1 MRSRVLENICETCV
15 LHRLVNVAEKWETLS
30 QVKWKSSIHTWVC
43 PLAST
48 HSRHPSL
55 THINAHTETRQTREW
70 IIHQSIFY
78 HTCAHLPIERQANK
92 HWRGML
98 AEPRACLPGL
108 SHRQIELSISI
119 HIFSGLIP
127 STSNIQ
133 CCAGVIVTILYIP
146 FYHTRP
152 IAWLWSPRKPHCQLP
167 REPMEVHVRAGIR
180 DMEIRGHFKSGR
192 S

>member
-1 MRSRVLENICETCV
+1 MPICQ
-15 LHRLVNVAEKWETLS
+15 LRDK
-30 QVKWKSSIHTWVC
+30 
-43 PLAST
+43 P
-48 HSRHPSL
+48 
-55 THINAHTETRQTREW
+55 INTEGACRQS
-70 IIHQSIFY
+70 H
-78 HTCAHLPIERQANK
+78 
-92 HWRGML
+92 
-98 AEPRACLPGL
+98 RACLPGL

-119 HIFSGLIP
+119 YIFSGLLA

-167 REPMEVHVRAGIR
+167 WEPMEVHVRAGIR

-192 S
+192 SWLFLYWIFSYWKGSDARRWCVGLCATYLKCICGLSTQSPHLKCPVPEGKLLLFWYCIAAFPEEP